1 MRKKS
6 NATFTNFKWSKA
18 DHDLMVALLKEGKNY
33 RQIAK
38 CLGRSQKSIEQRAY
52 VTRKTLRDSGV
63 SEAKVAELLP
73 TNPLPRPQNIRKR
86 NYQPA
91 HPNDPWKHARQD
103 KPVETKPQP
112 KPEPKPKEIVTQD
125 FALIEKRLGDLLIA
139 ASACAI
145 GVWFMVGILIASII

>member
-1 MRKKS
+1 MRKRS

-52 VTRKTLRDSGV
+52 VTRKSLRDSGI

-73 TNPLPRPQNIRKR
+73 TNPSPRPQNMPKR
-86 NYQPA
+86 SYKPA
-91 HPNDPWKHARQD
+91 HPNDPWKHARQGQPD
-103 KPVETKPQP
+103 EAKP
-112 KPEPKPKEIVTQD
+112 KPAPRPKEIVTQD
-125 FALIEKRLGDLLIA
+125 FGLIEKRLGDLLIA